1 MALEQKLQLRMSQRL
16 IMTPSLQQAIKL
28 LQMSKLDLVA
38 EINQELVDNPALEE
52 SNLEGDIEPTPAE
65 AETEAPED
73 ERASLDEIDVEAF
86 FQEYLDGGYT
96 PPSPPPEDVQLP
108 SFEQTVSKTEDLYD
122 YLHWQ
127 LSMNSDPDLNHEVVK
142 AIIGNLDT
150 DGYLVATVEE
160 IAAMGNWPNSEV
172 ERCVLVVRG
181 FDPAGIG
188 ARDLQDCLLLQIHRL
203 ELEGSLV
210 ETIVRDH
217 LALVESRNFEELGKV
232 LGSSKE
238 EVYAAVQVL
247 RRLDPKPG
255 QKHSAEQSRYVIP
268 DVHIIK
274 DGDEYRILLN
284 DDGMPRLRVSPA
296 YRKMLSGI
304 DGAGGK
310 DAKEY
315 LREKCRS
322 ALRLIKS
329 VEERQRTIVKVA
341 KSIVKHQRAFLDR
354 GVQGL
359 RPLILK
365 DVADDIGMHE
375 STVSRV
381 VNNKYMHTPR
391 GLFEMR
397 YFFHSGINTVG
408 GSDMSS
414 LAVKEKIRAIIGRED
429 SRSPRS
435 DSGIVTLLR
444 AQGIKIARRTVA
456 KYREELRIPS
466 STDRKKAALGP

>member
-1 MALEQKLQLRMSQRL
+1 MGLEQKLQLRMSQRL

-38 EINQELVDNPALEE
+38 EINQELLENPALEE
-52 SNLEGDIEPTPAE
+52 SNLEGDIEPTPPE

-127 LSMNSDPDLNHEVVK
+127 LSMTTDRDLNHDVVK
-142 AIIGNLDT
+142 AVIGNLDT
-150 DGYLVATVEE
+150 DGYLVASVEE
-160 IAAMGNWPNSEV
+160 IAAMGNWPASEV
-172 ERCVLVVRG
+172 EQCVEVVRG
-181 FDPAGIG
+181 FDPAGVG

-210 ETIVRDH
+210 ETIVRQH
-217 LALVESRNFEELGKV
+217 LALVESHNFEELAKI
-232 LGSSKE
+232 LGSSKDD
-238 EVYAAVQVL
+238 VFAAVQVL
-247 RRLDPKPG
+247 RSLDPKPG
-255 QKHSAEQSRYVIP
+255 QKHTAEQSRYVIP
-268 DVHIIK
+268 DVHVIK
-274 DGDEYRILLN
+274 DGDEYRIVLN

-296 YRKMLSGI
+296 YRKLLSATSGP
-304 DGAGGK
+304 GNK
-310 DAKEY
+310 DAREY

-329 VEERQRTIVKVA
+329 VEERQRTIVKVSR
-341 KSIVKHQRAFLDR
+341 SIVKHQRAFLDR
-354 GVQGL
+354 GVQAL

-365 DVADDIGMHE
+365 DVAEDIGMHE

-391 GLFEMR
+391 GLFELR
-397 YFFHSGINTVG
+397 YFFHSGITTVG

-414 LAVKEKIRAIIGRED
+414 LAVKEKIRAIIGREE
-429 SRSPRS
+429 SGKPRS
-435 DSGIVTLLR
+435 DSAIVTLLR

>member
-1 MALEQKLQLRMSQRL
+1 M
-16 IMTPSLQQAIKL
+16 
-28 LQMSKLDLVA
+28 
-38 EINQELVDNPALEE
+38 
-52 SNLEGDIEPTPAE
+52 
-65 AETEAPED
+65 
-73 ERASLDEIDVEAF
+73 
-86 FQEYLDGGYT
+86 
-96 PPSPPPEDVQLP
+96 
-108 SFEQTVSKTEDLYD
+108 
-122 YLHWQ
+122 
-127 LSMNSDPDLNHEVVK
+127 
-142 AIIGNLDT
+142 
-150 DGYLVATVEE
+150 
-160 IAAMGNWPNSEV
+160 
-172 ERCVLVVRG
+172 
-181 FDPAGIG
+181 
-188 ARDLQDCLLLQIHRL
+188 
-203 ELEGSLV
+203 
-210 ETIVRDH
+210 
-217 LALVESRNFEELGKV
+217 ESRNFEELGKV
-232 LGSSKE
+232 LGCSKE

-296 YRKMLSGI
+296 YRKMLSGTG
-304 DGAGGK
+304 DAGSK
-310 DAKEY
+310 AAKEY

-341 KSIVKHQRAFLDR
+341 RSIVKHQRAFLDR
-354 GVQGL
+354 GVQAL

-391 GLFEMR
+391 GLFELR

-414 LAVKEKIRAIIGRED
+414 LAVKEKIRAIIRRED